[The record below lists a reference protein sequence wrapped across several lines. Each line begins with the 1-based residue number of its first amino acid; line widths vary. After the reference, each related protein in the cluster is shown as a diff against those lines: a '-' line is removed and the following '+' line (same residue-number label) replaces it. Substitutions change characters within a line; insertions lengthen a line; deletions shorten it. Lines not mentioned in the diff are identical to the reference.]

1 MRHMILSGALT
12 LAILGGC
19 TTEAV
24 GTATGSE
31 LMSSTPASS
40 AAKVNLMIIYSLK
53 DGITPADFEAWVTG
67 TDYPAMRGLSR
78 VSDFR
83 TYRTERLLMGEGAP
97 SVQYIE
103 AFAIPDLDGFVS
115 EDMGGETVQ
124 SIMGGFM
131 GFAEAPEF
139 IIVSEV
145 E

>member
-1 MRHMILSGALT
+1 MRHTILSGALA

-31 LMSSTPASS
+31 RMSSTPASTP
-40 AAKVNLMIIYSLK
+40 AQVNLMIIYSLK
-53 DGITPADFEAWVTG
+53 DGVTPADFEAWVKE

-78 VSDFR
+78 VADFR

-115 EDMGGETVQ
+115 EDMGGATVQ
-124 SIMGGFM
+124 SVMGSFM